1 MRFASLGG
9 QSIYSQTGKAVAN
22 DAAKTFQA
30 ARRNSVD
37 FEGLA
42 ASAMKNKSNENIA
55 QIRADTVVKKAEIK
69 EEGRKAKMGAAKA
82 GVMRKAGVLAATGIA
97 GLAEKPEK
105 RDYSLYDKKL
115 AGIKAKNEADRA
127 TMAGIDTTGKKT
139 ETPVTPAAPANTGGT
154 GASNTSTTASSSG
167 GGKGVS
173 GGGIGGSDMD
183 YMSSLVNKG
192 YKPTQAAAIVGNM
205 RYESGDFK
213 FSEELAD
220 NAYGTRGYGALQWTN
235 TGDSKRR
242 DEFTNWSKNQGLATN
257 SFEANAGFT
266 AHEMVHGDSQGRS
279 HWTGGGGLEGFKGQT
294 DLNSATLHFAQ
305 NYLRPAEA
313 TANYAERQSRAQDT
327 LTRWQQ
333 QNS

>member
-9 QSIYSQTGKAVAN
+9 QGNYAQAGKAVAN

-55 QIRADTVVKKAEIK
+55 QIRADTFVKKAEIK

-139 ETPVTPAAPANTGGT
+139 ETPANTGGT
-154 GASNTSTTASSSG
+154 GASNVSTTAATGSG
-167 GGKGVS
+167 LTGKR
-173 GGGIGGSDMD
+173 
-183 YMSSLVNKG
+183 K
-192 YKPTQAAAIVGNM
+192 
-205 RYESGDFK
+205 
-213 FSEELAD
+213 ELAD
-220 NAYGTRGYGALQWTN
+220 AIAGPESGSWGYEAFNQGGAAGGTKVLGKSGSHKETYGTSLSDMTLGQIFHKQNTKQRGMSL
-235 TGDSKRR
+235 
-242 DEFTNWSKNQGLATN
+242 DEHYKS
-257 SFEANAGFT
+257 
-266 AHEMVHGDSQGRS
+266 
-279 HWTGGGGLEGFKGQT
+279 GGLHAVGRYQFIGSTLQDEVARMGLSHDTKFTPQVQDDIFFSHIKRVGNISPWVGPSVNYGQGKK
-294 DLNSATLHFAQ
+294 DHLNGLISQ
-305 NYLRPAEA
+305 I
-313 TANYAERQSRAQDT
+313 
-327 LTRWQQ
+327 
-333 QNS
+333 